1 METETEMPEILTSE
15 PMLPLDR
22 LSAPA
27 FTMPAGACDCHIH
40 IFGPQARYPRVPDP
54 QYTLPDAKLAHF
66 QGLMKVLRIDRFVI
80 VQPSYYGTDNA
91 CLLDALAEAGDCARG
106 VVMVEEDVSDAT
118 LAAMHLA
125 GVRGV
130 RLDLFKRRD
139 WPIADIRAY
148 ITRMGARIKPL
159 GWHLQF
165 YVPGYVVR
173 DLVDFLPELDIPHVI
188 DHMGYMLSSD
198 GLTPAD
204 FERMLR
210 RMNDAQTYLKLSGPY
225 RIAKD
230 KGYDAVLDIA
240 RAIVGTNPDR
250 AIWGSDW
257 PHIPASSRDTGGLV
271 NLLEQWAPDAGLRR
285 KILTDTPA
293 RLFDYA
299 A

>member
-1 METETEMPEILTSE
+1 MARVVVTGGAGFLGSHLCHRLIERGDEVVC
-15 PMLPLDR
+15 LDNLITGS
-22 LSAPA
+22 LSNIEDLFGRPG
-27 FTMPAGACDCHIH
+27 FTYLEH
-40 IFGPQARYPRVPDP
+40 
-54 QYTLPDAKLAHF
+54 
-66 QGLMKVLRIDRFVI
+66 
-80 VQPSYYGTDNA
+80 
-91 CLLDALAEAGDCARG
+91 
-106 VVMVEEDVSDAT
+106 DVST
-118 LAAMHLA
+118 
-125 GVRGV
+125 
-130 RLDLFKRRD
+130 
-139 WPIADIRAY
+139 Y
-148 ITRMGARIKPL
+148 I
-159 GWHLQF
+159 H
-165 YVPGYVVR
+165 VPG
-173 DLVDFLPELDIPHVI
+173 DVDAVLHFASPA
-188 DHMGYMLSSD
+188 S
-198 GLTPAD
+198 PAD